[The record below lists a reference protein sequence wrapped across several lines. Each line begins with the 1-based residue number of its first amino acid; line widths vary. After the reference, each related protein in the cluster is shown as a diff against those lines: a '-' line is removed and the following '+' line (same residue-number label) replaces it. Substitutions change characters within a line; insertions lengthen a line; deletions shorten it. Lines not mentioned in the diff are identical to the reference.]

1 MRTLLASHDI
11 LNGAERGRAVK
22 QYNKLIRDTVPAIMP
37 AGGRRMVT
45 RAVVGEE
52 LRAAL
57 RAKLEQEVA
66 EYDAAANDDL
76 ATIELADLLEVV
88 MALAARRG
96 AARRGAAST
105 KPRSSGSGPPRPS
118 NAAHSMAGTSCSRP
132 SRRRTGRAASGGRRS
147 RRRATLGGRS

>member
-96 AARRGAAST
+96 AARRGIDEAT
-105 KPRSSGSGPPRPS
+105 IQRI
-118 NAAHSMAGTSCSRP
+118 
-132 SRRRTGRAASGGRRS
+132 
-147 RRRATLGGRS
+147 RATKAEQRGSFDGGHFLLKAE